1 MTADHFFCSSGV
13 SQKLWKA
20 APLVPVLKCPSKKR
34 CEQLLGLQGDITGTI
49 KDLGSA
55 ELLAYGEALDGIAKF
70 IPGYTKWS
78 RQCNGFHCSVRTP
91 PDTTC
96 GAAALQQMRASFCA
110 VGAWTLLQAMH
121 KQHHA
126 SAPCMGLASSHLCM
140 PSSCWRGTALTWS
153 LIHPDWSLKLTA
165 SQARG
170 RGADEQGHLQGE
182 STIECNVV
190 GGSTISWK
198 DAVTFA
204 GSVFSG
210 TVAAWAEA
218 HDESSDQGV

>member
-1 MTADHFFCSSGV
+1 M
-13 SQKLWKA
+13 
-20 APLVPVLKCPSKKR
+20 PVLICPSRQR
-34 CEQLLGLQGDITGTI
+34 CEQSSGLQGDITGTI

-110 VGAWTLLQAMH
+110 VGAWTPYRPCTTGIMPPR
-121 KQHHA
+121 HA
-126 SAPCMGLASSHLCM
+126 WAWHLSHLCM

-165 SQARG
+165 SQAREEVLMSRSPAG
-170 RGADEQGHLQGE
+170 GE
-182 STIECNVV
+182 
-190 GGSTISWK
+190 
-198 DAVTFA
+198 
-204 GSVFSG
+204 
-210 TVAAWAEA
+210 
-218 HDESSDQGV
+218 